1 MKGEMKS
8 ISAGQD
14 QNGGMCS
21 CENISINRILYVVWH
36 SERFQKAFWDLVF
49 EKFKHFFSALK

>member
-14 QNGGMCS
+14 QNGGMCL
-21 CENISINRILYVVWH
+21 CENISINLILCVVWH
-36 SERFQKAFWDLVF
+36 SERFQKAL
-49 EKFKHFFSALK
+49 